1 MGGQRSDLVGTAL
14 SGACMVHCVSM
25 PGVVAAAPAAGA
37 VLGGFHP
44 LLLIAVAGVALW
56 SFLPGWRRH
65 RDASVLV
72 GAVVGLSLLAAAAFA
87 FEEGLLET
95 VFSLA
100 GAGAMMAAHLRNRSL
115 LRAA

>member
-1 MGGQRSDLVGTAL
+1 MSGHRSDLVGTAL

-25 PGVVAAAPAAGA
+25 PGVMAAAPAAGA

-56 SFLPGWRRH
+56 AFVPGWRRH
-65 RDASVLV
+65 REGSVLV
-72 GAVVGLSLLAAAAFA
+72 GAAVGLTLLAAAAFA
-87 FEEGLLET
+87 FDEGVLET

-100 GAGAMMAAHLRNRSL
+100 GAVAMMAAHLKNRAL